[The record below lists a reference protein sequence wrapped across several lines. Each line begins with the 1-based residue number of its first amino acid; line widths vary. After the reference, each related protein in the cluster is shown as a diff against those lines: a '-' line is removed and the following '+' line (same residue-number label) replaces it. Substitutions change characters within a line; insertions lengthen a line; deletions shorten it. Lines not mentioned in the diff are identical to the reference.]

1 MVRRC
6 IQPVV
11 RSFASIALVAL
22 CLWAA
27 GCSRSVA
34 WLDRRDGRDE
44 RIKRARALQA
54 AGDTDGAIE
63 LYRAALN
70 DRDRMARAHLDLALL
85 LQHEKQEHFQA
96 LCHYQRYLDLRPD
109 TEKRDLIE
117 GRMRRASQ
125 LWRAARERPERT
137 EDDAPAALGDGE
149 ELARA
154 LDAARDAEAKVG
166 TLAQHVEELKERN
179 RALRLSVSRLEA
191 EQERLRARSARP
203 PRAPSQPAAERAAEP
218 VTRTYRVRRGD
229 SLSSIA
235 AEVYGDSR
243 QWRKI
248 YEANRDKLGSS
259 PEIKIGQVLVIP

>member
-11 RSFASIALVAL
+11 RSFASIVLAAL
-22 CLWAA
+22 CLCAA

-44 RIKRARALQA
+44 RIKRARARQA

-70 DRDRMARAHLDLALL
+70 ERDRMARAHLDLALL
-85 LQHEKQEHFQA
+85 LQHEKQDYFPA

-109 TEKRDLIE
+109 TEKRELIE
-117 GRMRRASQ
+117 GRMRRALQ
-125 LWRAARERPERT
+125 LWRAERQGGARPDEDEAAPLGDGQALARALQEARAARER
-137 EDDAPAALGDGE
+137 
-149 ELARA
+149 ARS
-154 LDAARDAEAKVG
+154 V
-166 TLAQHVEELKERN
+166 AQHVEELKERN
-179 RALRLSVSRLEA
+179 RALRASVSRLEA
-191 EQERLRARSARP
+191 ETERLRHQSVPP
-203 PRAPSQPAAERAAEP
+203 PRAPRETPEPAEAP
-218 VTRTYRVRRGD
+218 VARTYRVRRGD

-243 QWRKI
+243 QWRRI
-248 YEANRDKLGSS
+248 YEANREKLGNS
-259 PEIKIGQVLVIP
+259 PEIKIGQVLTIP